1 MSAQFQPSR
10 TVKPQLSESPTH
22 SEPNRGPTQVTKRL
36 ALGYQSAFSRL
47 CAVRFAKRSGV
58 RVIRDRELCATLQLA
73 IAPEVTLTEL
83 DPRKVAVAGAFDDLR
98 RDTMATMSHYSCVLK
113 VVIDAPPE
121 LHDQELAFW
130 QGALGQELPEIYSAE
145 YHGAFL
151 RGTGM
156 MLLMQRLES
165 GAPRVHLDI
174 HTDDLDAEVA
184 RLERLGAKR
193 VQKVQTWWVM
203 RDPAGLLF
211 CVLPMSPGSLND
223 ENAQRWE

>member
-1 MSAQFQPSR
+1 
-10 TVKPQLSESPTH
+10 
-22 SEPNRGPTQVTKRL
+22 
-36 ALGYQSAFSRL
+36 
-47 CAVRFAKRSGV
+47 
-58 RVIRDRELCATLQLA
+58 
-73 IAPEVTLTEL
+73 
-83 DPRKVAVAGAFDDLR
+83 
-98 RDTMATMSHYSCVLK
+98 MASMSHYSRVLK
-113 VVIDAPPE
+113 VVIDAPPI

-151 RGTGM
+151 RGNEL

-184 RLERLGAKR
+184 RLERIGAKR

-211 CVLPMSPGSLND
+211 CVLPMSPSSLND

>member
-1 MSAQFQPSR
+1 
-10 TVKPQLSESPTH
+10 
-22 SEPNRGPTQVTKRL
+22 
-36 ALGYQSAFSRL
+36 
-47 CAVRFAKRSGV
+47 
-58 RVIRDRELCATLQLA
+58 
-73 IAPEVTLTEL
+73 
-83 DPRKVAVAGAFDDLR
+83 
-98 RDTMATMSHYSCVLK
+98 MATMSHYSRVLK
-113 VVIDAPPE
+113 VVIDAPPD

-151 RGTGM
+151 GGTDL

-184 RLERLGAKR
+184 RLERLGAER

-211 CVLPMSPGSLND
+211 CVLPMRPGSLTD
-223 ENAQRWE
+223 ENARRWE

>member
-1 MSAQFQPSR
+1 
-10 TVKPQLSESPTH
+10 
-22 SEPNRGPTQVTKRL
+22 
-36 ALGYQSAFSRL
+36 
-47 CAVRFAKRSGV
+47 
-58 RVIRDRELCATLQLA
+58 
-73 IAPEVTLTEL
+73 
-83 DPRKVAVAGAFDDLR
+83 
-98 RDTMATMSHYSCVLK
+98 MATMSHYSRVLK
-113 VVIDAPPE
+113 VVIDAPPD
-121 LHDQELAFW
+121 LHDQELP
-130 QGALGQELPEIYSAE
+130 GIYSAE

-151 RGTGM
+151 RGNDL

-184 RLERLGAKR
+184 RLERLGAER

-211 CVLPMSPGSLND
+211 CVLPVSAGSLND

>member
-1 MSAQFQPSR
+1 M
-10 TVKPQLSESPTH
+10 L
-22 SEPNRGPTQVTKRL
+22 
-36 ALGYQSAFSRL
+36 
-47 CAVRFAKRSGV
+47 
-58 RVIRDRELCATLQLA
+58 I
-73 IAPEVTLTEL
+73 EL
-83 DPRKVAVAGAFDDLR
+83 DLRKIGVAGAFDDLR
-98 RDTMATMSHYSCVLK
+98 RDTMASMSHYSRVLK
-113 VVIDAPPE
+113 VIIDAPPS
-121 LHDQELAFW
+121 LHDQELTFW

-151 RGTGM
+151 RGNDL

-184 RLERLGAKR
+184 RLERIGAKR